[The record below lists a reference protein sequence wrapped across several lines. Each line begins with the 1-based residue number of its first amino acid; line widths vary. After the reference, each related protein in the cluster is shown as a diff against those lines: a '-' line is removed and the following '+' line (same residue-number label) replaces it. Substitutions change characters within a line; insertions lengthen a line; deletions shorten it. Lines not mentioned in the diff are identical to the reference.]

1 MPSRFIAFYSTV
13 ETLDTAY
20 VIGGQGI
27 ISDIVAQYHDDK
39 WQRLENLNRARYG
52 HGSIL
57 VEDQALIIG
66 GWRRESET

>member
-1 MPSRFIAFYSTV
+1 
-13 ETLDTAY
+13 